1 MKLAVT
7 VDGETRTLEV
17 DLERG
22 VVRWEGRELP
32 AKVVQDSF
40 AKVEL
45 EIAGE
50 KFIVEGWPAGPTDV
64 PGPLVANGERFAA
77 SIVRSAVAAPPPT
90 PDAPA
95 RVPPPSAAEPQAPV
109 VGGTVVLPPMPGR
122 VVEIRVREG
131 EKVAKGHVLLVLE
144 AMKMRN
150 EVLAPVAGTV
160 TALKVQVGSN
170 VRAREPMVVLSTSA

>member
-1 MKLAVT
+1 
-7 VDGETRTLEV
+7 
-17 DLERG
+17 
-22 VVRWEGRELP
+22 
-32 AKVVQDSF
+32 
-40 AKVEL
+40 
-45 EIAGE
+45 
-50 KFIVEGWPAGPTDV
+50 
-64 PGPLVANGERFAA
+64 
-77 SIVRSAVAAPPPT
+77 
-90 PDAPA
+90 
-95 RVPPPSAAEPQAPV
+95 VPPPSAAEPQAPV